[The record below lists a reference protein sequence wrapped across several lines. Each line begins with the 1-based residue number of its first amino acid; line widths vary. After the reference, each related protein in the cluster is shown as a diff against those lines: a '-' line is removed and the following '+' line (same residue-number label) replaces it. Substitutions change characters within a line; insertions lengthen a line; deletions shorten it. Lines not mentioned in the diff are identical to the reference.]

1 MGGAQ
6 LGHSLGVFFVV
17 GGLAVPIDGVFH
29 VADAQTLG
37 GAQQEAGGLAAA
49 VGQVKH
55 LEGLLQIGEGV
66 AVADD
71 GVEAEGIHLVVQRL
85 GVHDIAGRA
94 VDLQAVD
101 IDHDAQVIE
110 LVVVG
115 EHERLPAFALFDL
128 TVAQQGVDVDVA
140 AQLFGTQRHAAGGGN
155 TLAQGTGAHVNT
167 GDGVHVGVVLLKI
180 SNISLKIQMVK

>member
-1 MGGAQ
+1 M
-6 LGHSLGVFFVV
+6 
-17 GGLAVPIDGVFH
+17 PIDGVFH

-94 VDLQAVD
+94 VDLQ
-101 IDHDAQVIE
+101 
-110 LVVVG
+110 LS
-115 EHERLPAFALFDL
+115 DL
-128 TVAQQGVDVDVA
+128 QKLINQ
-140 AQLFGTQRHAAGGGN
+140 
-155 TLAQGTGAHVNT
+155 
-167 GDGVHVGVVLLKI
+167 VVLIDYTIIILGG
-180 SNISLKIQMVK
+180 SVC